1 MLNKLFT
8 MKLFKLLF
16 CLSFFF
22 SLIIYS
28 QEKEIAY
35 KVEIKRQFSEKAL
48 EKFKRRSDKQKAKIE
63 MNAYQN
69 PKDEFYSLKILKNKS
84 KLDYVEALLNDNKKS
99 HIKVN
104 NYPLGKQSFRIQ
116 DDSLIYYK
124 FQFRKDDYYAKDT
137 LVKGKWVKTQKDTV
151 ILNYTAQQLKLKTD
165 DGIYKAWF
173 TKELPEDLGIGALSY
188 SDGFIIAY
196 EFSYKATPILKSHV
210 IKAFPYKEKKLKR
223 RKEFEFTV
231 PDKIYTRTEIEEIFR
246 KRNEILNKPREVKN

>member
-1 MLNKLFT
+1 
-8 MKLFKLLF
+8 MKLFKLF
-16 CLSFFF
+16 FFIFFF
-22 SLIIYS
+22 SLNIYS
-28 QEKEIAY
+28 QEKEIVY
-35 KVEIKRQFSEKAL
+35 KVEIKRKFSDKAL
-48 EKFKRRSDKQKAKIE
+48 EKFNKRTNKRKANIE
-63 MNAYQN
+63 MDAYQN

-84 KLDYVEALLNDNKKS
+84 KLDYVEALSNDNKKS

-116 DDSLIYYK
+116 DDSLIYFK

-137 LVKGKWVKTQKDTV
+137 LVKGKWIKTQKDTV
-151 ILNYTAQQLKLKTD
+151 ILNYTAQQLKLETD

-173 TKELPEDLGIGALSY
+173 TKELPENLGIGALSY

-196 EFSYKATPILKSHV
+196 EFSYKATPTLKSHV

-223 RKEFEFTV
+223 RKEFEFTI

-246 KRNEILNKPREVKN
+246 KSNEVLNKPREVKN